1 MPAKKHSP
9 APNRW
14 TPSELRKLPVAE
26 RDRLLEEQAALAE
39 QEYRTNRDLTA
50 FEAFD
55 EEIRYGGSAAAST
68 G

>member
-1 MPAKKHSP
+1 MPAKKQSP
-9 APNRW
+9 LPKRR

-39 QEYRTNRDLTA
+39 QEYRTNRELTA

-55 EEIRYGGSAAAST
+55 EENLRD
-68 G
+68 